1 METELTNTATVL
13 GNYNNIPTEISTQ
26 ALVVTMISGL
36 SVTKTADKMI
46 WSEGD
51 LTYTIV
57 INNQTEESYT
67 SPVITDILNT
77 SLVTF
82 VNDSVTVDDVKLE
95 ASQYTWD
102 DSTGKLTINLSD
114 IDSKAKKTVA
124 FKVSKKI

>member
-1 METELTNTATVL
+1 
-13 GNYNNIPTEISTQ
+13 
-26 ALVVTMISGL
+26 
-36 SVTKTADKMI
+36 MI

-82 VNDSVTVDDVKLE
+82 VNDSVTVDNVKLE
-95 ASQYTWD
+95 T
-102 DSTGKLTINLSD
+102 
-114 IDSKAKKTVA
+114 
-124 FKVSKKI
+124 

>member
-82 VNDSVTVDDVKLE
+82 VNDSVTVDNVKLE
-95 ASQYTWD
+95 TSQYTWD

-114 IDSKAKKTVA
+114 IDSKTKKTVA